1 MKLKIVFLSF
11 LFTYS
16 ISSIAQDKESLKIEA
31 LKAYKASVS
40 MDYDAI
46 FETTYPKVFEI
57 IPKESMKKMFEQMM
71 ENEDFSIKLIEVEPQ
86 FSFGEIKKVGDKS
99 FCLIDHNSVMNMQF
113 KKPVEEDSQTM
124 IGLFKSSMDT
134 KNVTFDKAN
143 NLFRIELRSTL
154 IGVSDATTNNKWKF
168 LNKDKENKLFNMIF
182 DEKTQTALGL

>member
-11 LFTYS
+11 LFVCT
-16 ISSIAQDKESLKIEA
+16 ISSLAQDKESLKSEA
-31 LKAYKASVS
+31 MKAYKAKAA

-71 ENEDFSIKLIEVEPQ
+71 DNKDFSINIVEVDPQ
-86 FSFGEIKKVGDKS
+86 FTFGELKKVGDKT
-99 FCLIDHNSVMNMQF
+99 FCLIDHNEVMTMRF
-113 KKPVEEDSQTM
+113 KTPMEDAETM
-124 IGLFKSSMDT
+124 IGIFKSSMDT
-134 KNVTFDKAN
+134 KKVTFDEAN
-143 NLFRIELRSTL
+143 NSFRIELRSTF
-154 IGVSDATTNNKWKF
+154 IGVADATTNNKWKF